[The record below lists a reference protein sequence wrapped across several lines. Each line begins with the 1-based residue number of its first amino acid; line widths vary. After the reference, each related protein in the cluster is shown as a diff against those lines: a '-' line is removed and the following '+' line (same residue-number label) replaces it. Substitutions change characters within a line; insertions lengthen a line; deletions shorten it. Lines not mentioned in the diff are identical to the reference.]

1 MIIKSKIASTPQRL
15 RAQETEKK
23 KASKFSQ
30 LLSTKHQPGTP
41 PSSAA
46 PSSNLLPRKLATTP
60 PHLKESQSATHLA
73 AASTASK
80 KKMRKAVWRI
90 ASRRRRRQ
98 AHASAVRPA
107 SARQEREELVDAR
120 RWLRIHSS
128 TLPRSALPTS
138 LRYASL
144 RPSILHPTAIA
155 PPNSCS
161 RIREA
166 EPCVQYRL
174 AWPPLR
180 ACAFPRLV
188 SCFLAVRFIAFLT
201 LARPIAPSAPLPS
214 PGEEGH

>member
-1 MIIKSKIASTPQRL
+1 
-15 RAQETEKK
+15 
-23 KASKFSQ
+23 
-30 LLSTKHQPGTP
+30 
-41 PSSAA
+41 
-46 PSSNLLPRKLATTP
+46 
-60 PHLKESQSATHLA
+60 
-73 AASTASK
+73 
-80 KKMRKAVWRI
+80 MRKAVWRI

-144 RPSILHPTAIA
+144 RPSILHPTVIA

-166 EPCVQYRL
+166 EPCVQTRL
-174 AWPPLR
+174 
-180 ACAFPRLV
+180 
-188 SCFLAVRFIAFLT
+188 
-201 LARPIAPSAPLPS
+201 APSASLRLSKARFLLLSRPIHCVLDARPS
-214 PGEEGH
+214 DSAIGASSFPR